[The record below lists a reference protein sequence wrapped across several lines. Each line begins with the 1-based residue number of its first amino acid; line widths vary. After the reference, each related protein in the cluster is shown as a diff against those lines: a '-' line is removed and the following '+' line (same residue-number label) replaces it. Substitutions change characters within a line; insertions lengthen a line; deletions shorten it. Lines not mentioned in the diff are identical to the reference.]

1 LALNYESIKE
11 KKMSVKIASSSNP
24 DIIQAIQ
31 EVKKNIQSSDSRLIV
46 YFSSMIYNQEEL
58 AKEMKEAFIQANV
71 IGCSTA
77 GELIS
82 GKMLNNSVVVMSLDS
97 ASIKDVKVEVIE
109 NLKENPD
116 PQASFDSF
124 EKYFGQA
131 VSKLDFKKYYGL
143 VLIDGL
149 SNSEETLMERIGTKT
164 SVHFIGGSAGDD
176 LQFKKT
182 YIYANGKVYSNAA
195 VLALVK
201 SNTEFDILKTQSFST
216 LSKTFV
222 ATKVNE
228 EQREVLELD
237 GVDAVEKYASAINKS
252 KEDVPA
258 SFMTYPLGVMI
269 DDEPFVRSPQ
279 QLSGNGIK
287 FYCNIAEGTE
297 LTLLESKDI
306 VDDTKKAVQKKL
318 REFGNI
324 SGLINF
330 NCILRTLELKAKK
343 QEDAYGMIFKDIPTI
358 GFSTYGEEYIG
369 HINQTS
375 VMLVLK

>member
-1 LALNYESIKE
+1 
-11 KKMSVKIASSSNP
+11 MSVKIASSSNP
-24 DIIQAIQ
+24 DIIQAVQ

-46 YFSSMIYNQEEL
+46 YFASIVYKQDEL
-58 AKEMKEAFIQANV
+58 AKAMKEAFIQADV

-82 GKMLNNSVVVMSLDS
+82 GKMLNNSVVVMALDN
-97 ASIKDVKVEVIE
+97 AVIKDVKVEVIE

-116 PQASFDSF
+116 PHASFESF
-124 EKYFGQA
+124 EKYFSQP
-131 VSKLDFKKYYGL
+131 VSKLDYKKYFGL

-176 LQFKKT
+176 LKFEKT
-182 YIYANGKVYSNAA
+182 YVYANGKVYSNAA
-195 VLALVK
+195 VLVLAK

-216 LSKTFV
+216 RSETFI

-237 GVDAVEKYASAINKS
+237 GIAAIEKYAGAIKKS
-252 KEDVPA
+252 REEA
-258 SFMTYPLGVMI
+258 TSSFMTYPLGVMI
-269 DDEPFVRSPQ
+269 DEEPFVRSPQ
-279 QLSGNGIK
+279 QVSGNGIK

-306 VDDTKKAVQKKL
+306 VVDTKEAVQKKQ
-318 REFGNI
+318 REFGSI

-330 NCILRTLELKAKK
+330 NCILRTLELKAKNE
-343 QEDAYGMIFKDIPTI
+343 EDAYGKIFKDIPTI

>member
-1 LALNYESIKE
+1 
-11 KKMSVKIASSSNP
+11 MSVKIASSSNP
-24 DIIQAIQ
+24 DIIQAVQ
-31 EVKKNIQSSDSRLIV
+31 EVKKNIHSSDSRLII
-46 YFSSMIYNQEEL
+46 YFASMIYKQEEL
-58 AKEMKEAFIQANV
+58 AKVMKEAFIHADV

-82 GKMLNNSVVVMSLDS
+82 GKMLNNSIVVMALDN
-97 ASIKDVKVEVIE
+97 AVLKDVKVEVIE

-116 PQASFDSF
+116 PQASFESF
-124 EKYFGQA
+124 EKYFGQP
-131 VSKLDFKKYYGL
+131 VSKLDYKKFFGL

-176 LQFKKT
+176 LKFEKT
-182 YIYANGKVYSNAA
+182 YVYANGKVYPNAA
-195 VLALVK
+195 VLVLAK

-216 LSKTFV
+216 LNKTFI

-237 GVDAVEKYASAINKS
+237 GVTAIEKYAGAIKKS
-252 KEDVPA
+252 KEDA
-258 SFMTYPLGVMI
+258 SSSFMTYPLGVMI
-269 DDEPFVRSPQ
+269 DEEPFVRSPQ

-306 VDDTKKAVQKKL
+306 VVDTKEAVQKKL

-343 QEDAYGMIFKDIPTI
+343 EEDAYGKIFSDIPTI

>member
-1 LALNYESIKE
+1 
-11 KKMSVKIASSSNP
+11 MSVKIASSSNP
-24 DIIQAIQ
+24 DIFQAIQ
-31 EVKKNIQSSDSRLIV
+31 EVKENIGSSDSCLII
-46 YFSSMIYNQEEL
+46 YFSSMIYKQEEL
-58 AKEMKEAFIQANV
+58 AKAMKEAFSQTDV

-82 GKMLNNSVVVMSLDS
+82 GKMLNNSVVVMVLDGD
-97 ASIKDVKVEVIE
+97 SIKDVKVEVIE

-116 PQASFDSF
+116 PNISFENF
-124 EKYFGQA
+124 EKYFGQS
-131 VSKLDFKKYYGL
+131 VSKLDYKKYYGL

-149 SNSEETLMERIGTKT
+149 SNSEEILMERIGTKT

-182 YIYANGKVYSNAA
+182 YVYANGKVYSNAA
-195 VLALVK
+195 VLVLVK
-201 SNTEFDILKTQSFST
+201 SNTEFDILKTQSFSALT
-216 LSKTFV
+216 KSFV

-237 GVDAVEKYASAINKS
+237 GIDAVEKYASAINKP
-252 KEDVPA
+252 KEEVPA

-306 VDDTKKAVQKKL
+306 VEDTKKAVQKKL

-330 NCILRTLELKAKK
+330 NCILRTLELKAKNE
-343 QEDAYGMIFKDIPTI
+343 EDAYGKIFSDIPTI

>member
-24 DIIQAIQ
+24 DITQAVQ
-31 EVKKNIQSSDSRLIV
+31 ELKKNIQTSDSRLVV
-46 YFSSMIYNQEEL
+46 YFASMVYNQEEL
-58 AKEMKEAFIQANV
+58 AKEMKEAFIQADV

-82 GKMLNNSVVVMSLDS
+82 GKMLNNSVVVMSLDI
-97 ASIKDVKVEVIE
+97 ASIKDLKVEVIE

-116 PQASFDSF
+116 PHASFDSF

-182 YIYANGKVYSNAA
+182 YLYANGKVYSDAA
-195 VLALVK
+195 VLVLVK
-201 SNTEFDILKTQSFST
+201 SNTEFDILKSQSFST
-216 LSKTFV
+216 LSKTFI

-252 KEDVPA
+252 KEDVPSA
-258 SFMTYPLGVMI
+258 FMTYPLGVMI

-306 VDDTKKAVQKKL
+306 VEDTKKAVQKKL

-330 NCILRTLELKAKK
+330 NCILRTLELKAKNE
-343 QEDAYGMIFKDIPTI
+343 EDAYGKIFSDIPTI

>member
-1 LALNYESIKE
+1 
-11 KKMSVKIASSSNP
+11 MSVKIAFSSNP

-31 EVKKNIQSSDSRLIV
+31 EVKKNIGSSDSRLIV
-46 YFSSMIYNQEEL
+46 YFSSMIYNQSEL
-58 AKEMKEAFIQANV
+58 AKAIKEAFIEADV

-116 PQASFDSF
+116 PLASFDSF

-176 LQFKKT
+176 LQFKET
-182 YIYANGKVYSNAA
+182 YVYANGKVYSNAA
-195 VLALVK
+195 VLVLVK

-306 VDDTKKAVQKKL
+306 VEDTKKAVQKKL

-330 NCILRTLELKAKK
+330 NCILRTLELKAKNE
-343 QEDAYGMIFKDIPTI
+343 EDAYGMIFKDIPTI